1 MSESGG
7 SPVGKPPT
15 MKSNCSNPWF
25 AYLSF
30 FLNAQIM
37 NRKITTGSKICNW
50 SKLWNSLGWYWCY
63 ILTVQALTCIKGS
76 WVQTSRPIWNNF
88 TGILILTK
96 GPNAILNQSCDPPQ
110 LQGSV
115 HLCKLNDCQW
125 RASTT
130 KRNDCLLTG
139 KLLCVTCKFW
149 LKLRK
154 KKTSFGH

>member
-1 MSESGG
+1 
-7 SPVGKPPT
+7 
-15 MKSNCSNPWF
+15 
-25 AYLSF
+25 
-30 FLNAQIM
+30 M
-37 NRKITTGSKICNW
+37 NRKITAGSKICNW
-50 SKLWNSLGWYWCY
+50 SKLWNSFVWYWCY
-63 ILTVQALTCIKGS
+63 ILTAQALTCIKGS
-76 WVQTSRPIWNNF
+76 WVQTSRPSWNNF
-88 TGILILTK
+88 TGILILTN
-96 GPNAILNQSCDPPQ
+96 GPKAILNQSCDSPQ

-154 KKTSFGH
+154 RKNYFGHYAILKWLLISSNLTKKESKQNTFLYFSALMTFLD